1 VYGSAPQDFEPALQM
16 NAPTSQAAG
25 GARAALILGALGVV
39 FGDIGTSPIYTI
51 QTVFNPGDPHPVAVS
66 TDTIFGIVSMIFWSV
81 MIVVTITYVLLV
93 MRADNHG
100 EGGIMALI
108 TLVRRTGAGRK
119 RTKLL
124 LAGLGIFGASLF
136 LGDSMITPA
145 ISVLSAV
152 EGVKV
157 AAPSLG
163 QAVVPITAAIIVA
176 LFLLQ
181 RMGTAAVGRL
191 FGPVMLVWFLAIAA
205 CGVRGVANHPEI
217 LKALSP
223 TYALD
228 FFFNHFSVAFFAL
241 AAVVLAVTGAEALYA
256 DMGHFGRAPITRAWL
271 VLVFPACVLSYMG
284 QGALILDNPRNISS
298 PFFLLV
304 PHWGQWPLI
313 LLATAATVIA
323 SQAVITGAFSVA
335 HQAVQLGYLPRL
347 RIAHT
352 SEETIGQIYVPW
364 INWLLM
370 VSVLTLVVTF
380 KTSAALAFAFGMA
393 VTGTITITTL
403 LFFYIARHDWHK
415 PLWLVAIGA
424 GALLVV
430 DLLFLAANVTKI
442 THGAWLP
449 LVIALSAFTVL
460 TTWQRGRA
468 IVTARREQAEGPLR
482 AFVDDLQTRTPPV
495 TRVAGTA
502 VFLNRNML
510 TAPLAMRATVDH
522 LHALSKHV
530 VLLSIETL
538 TVSHVPSADRI
549 VIDDLCYRHDGI
561 AHVTA
566 RFGYMDQPNVPAVMR
581 QLRPADL
588 EFVIDSDEL
597 SYFLSKIDLYR
608 GDAPGMSRWR
618 KTLFLATAHL
628 TADASD
634 YFGLPRDRTV
644 VMGSRIEV

>member
-1 VYGSAPQDFEPALQM
+1 M
-16 NAPTSQAAG
+16 NAPTSQAPGA
-25 GARAALILGALGVV
+25 ARAALVLGALGVV

-51 QTVFNPGDPHPVAVS
+51 QTVFNPGDPHPVPVS
-66 TDTIFGIVSMIFWSV
+66 TNSIFGIVSMIFWSV
-81 MIVVTITYVLLV
+81 TIVVTITYVLLV

-108 TLVRRTGAGRK
+108 TLIRRTGGGRQ
-119 RTKLL
+119 RTKWL

-163 QAVVPITAAIIVA
+163 DVVVPITAAIIVV
-176 LFLLQ
+176 LFLVQ
-181 RMGTAAVGRL
+181 RLGTAAVGRL
-191 FGPVMLVWFLAIAA
+191 FGPVMLVWFMAIAA
-205 CGVRGVANHPEI
+205 CGVRGIADHPEI

-228 FFFNHFSVAFFAL
+228 FFFNHFSIAFFAL

-271 VLVFPACVLSYMG
+271 LLVFPACVLSYLG
-284 QGALILDNPRNISS
+284 QGALILGNPRNISS

-304 PHWGQWPLI
+304 PHWGQWPLVI
-313 LLATAATVIA
+313 LATAATVIA

-370 VSVLTLVVTF
+370 VSVLTLVITF

-403 LFFYIARHDWHK
+403 LFFYLARQNWHK
-415 PLWLVAIGA
+415 PLWLVTIGA
-424 GALLVV
+424 GALLTV
-430 DLLFLAANVTKI
+430 DLLFLTANVTKI

-449 LVIALSAFTVL
+449 LVIAVDRLHRPHHLAARPRHRHREARAG
-460 TTWQRGRA
+460 RGPASRL
-468 IVTARREQAEGPLR
+468 RR
-482 AFVDDLQTRTPPV
+482 
-495 TRVAGTA
+495 
-502 VFLNRNML
+502 
-510 TAPLAMRATVDH
+510 
-522 LHALSKHV
+522 
-530 VLLSIETL
+530 
-538 TVSHVPSADRI
+538 
-549 VIDDLCYRHDGI
+549 
-561 AHVTA
+561 
-566 RFGYMDQPNVPAVMR
+566 
-581 QLRPADL
+581 
-588 EFVIDSDEL
+588 
-597 SYFLSKIDLYR
+597 
-608 GDAPGMSRWR
+608 
-618 KTLFLATAHL
+618 
-628 TADASD
+628 
-634 YFGLPRDRTV
+634 
-644 VMGSRIEV
+644 